1 MMEQQQTLA
10 SQADTINRLISTLER
25 IPHHEHEQLL
35 VNTFG
40 QAPDQLVPN
49 SNAYYSVLNYYLYH
63 FILSRYKHNQNN
75 VCLWRFIKN
84 LSDDQLNYRAESDP
98 ELQMMDHLVRVYF
111 YSGPLDD
118 LTCMFI
124 PISDDKLIKQ
134 YLEWIQGYFYDVNYP
149 TSLLWLYALD
159 SSLASLFPD
168 EIIYLGKRLDDGG
181 DKNILIP
188 NFDCEDAVLLKRYSS
203 EQQHYVKL
211 EGSNANSEFRQIF
224 TFLKR
229 EYRDR
234 CVSRSVKQD
243 KSEITGNYNR
253 EWEKFENVLKFGVS
267 DQNESGCISFSDLRA
282 STEFLNTFGKEIY
295 LNKVQQPFF
304 ERTQII
310 SGQFDGRI
318 DKFMGDNVMCVF
330 LNNNMKSVTSDARE
344 LDALLNNFFAL
355 FSLCKVLHELV
366 SQDEHFKN
374 SKLGLRSGVTYGG
387 QILRSNLGNEIVRD
401 FTVTGETVNLAARLE
416 HISMPELIIHNQL
429 YFEDAI
435 DRFPQIRELISIGQN
450 YQNLNHETET
460 IVRDFTLYQN
470 ILSNLKKLD
479 KVKFDIR
486 FNDDFYLKLQEHFK
500 HKNYQSLIDAEKSE
514 IYGYEAYDIE
524 GYEFKF
530 YFSYYNPK
538 GFREYKRIWILPIEE
553 STLIELDITR
563 LR

>member
-1 MMEQQQTLA
+1 
-10 SQADTINRLISTLER
+10 
-25 IPHHEHEQLL
+25 
-35 VNTFG
+35 
-40 QAPDQLVPN
+40 
-49 SNAYYSVLNYYLYH
+49 
-63 FILSRYKHNQNN
+63 
-75 VCLWRFIKN
+75 LWRFIKN
-84 LSDDQLNYRAESDP
+84 LSDDQLNYRVESDP

-111 YSGPLDD
+111 HSSPLDD
-118 LTCMFI
+118 LTCIFI

-168 EIIYLGKRLDDGG
+168 EIIYLGTRLDDG
-181 DKNILIP
+181 DNKNILIP
-188 NFDCEDAVLLKRYSS
+188 NFDCEEAVLLKRYSS
-203 EQQHYVKL
+203 DQQHYVKL

-234 CVSRSVKQD
+234 CVSRSVKQN
-243 KSEITGNYNR
+243 KSEVANSYNR

-282 STEFLNTFGKEIY
+282 STEFLNTFGKEVY

-330 LNNNMKSVTSDARE
+330 LKNNMKGATSAEKE

-355 FSLCKVLHELV
+355 FSLCKVLLELV
-366 SQDEHFKN
+366 IQDEHFES
-374 SKLGLRSGVTYGG
+374 SKLGLRSGVTYGD

-416 HISMPELIIHNQL
+416 HISMPELIVHNQL
-429 YFEDAI
+429 YFEKAI
-435 DRFPQIRELISIGQN
+435 NRFPQIRELISIGQN
-450 YQNLNHETET
+450 YQNLNHETE
-460 IVRDFTLYQN
+460 IIIQDFTLYQN
-470 ILSNLKKLD
+470 ILSNLEKLD

-486 FNDDFYLKLQEHFK
+486 FNDDFYAKLRAHLKRK
-500 HKNYQSLIDAEKSE
+500 KYQSLIDPEKSE

-553 STLIELDITR
+553 KTLTELDITK